1 MSKIMIS
8 ELQETTSAPDSSYI
22 AIDNGTATNKIT
34 IANYNSNA
42 NATAKRYAEASQG
55 YANDAQTAK
64 EDAVSAKNEAETLAN
79 TASSYANAATASAN
93 AAAGSASE
101 ASGYVGAA
109 QTSATN
115 AQASARAAEASAADI
130 DNQVKLAKSW
140 AVGNTGVRADEA
152 VNNSMYWA
160 GQAAAAAG
168 GGVVSFNGRTGSV
181 LPNAGDYSSD
191 QVAHVNSDS
200 TYTNVETA
208 VNDLQ
213 TSRLKKYASDS
224 TQWDTAPTANST
236 KPVTSGGVKTELD
249 KKLPTYANG
258 AASWDTTPTANS
270 TKPVT
275 SGGVKTR
282 FDVADNEFADVSNVL
297 GAKNML
303 PNRASTVTTNGITF
317 TVNSNGSVKA
327 TGTATADAILVIA
340 SSFYVGDGRKVI
352 LSGCPSGGSA
362 SKYCIQMTNAN
373 GTTNKG
379 IDTGSGVTITSDAY
393 NLGCR
398 IVVKKNQAL
407 GTGGITFYPMVRP
420 ANIRNANYA
429 QHAKTNLQLTV
440 NSIIDSSITWY
451 SAVRYHSVVRN
462 GNIVCLTVSI
472 LPTAPSFTT
481 IATGFPLPANE
492 VPVYSTS
499 GLAEA
504 GGGTENWLRI
514 NTDGSAVIYT
524 QPSSIAQ
531 TVFTLTY
538 ICRD

>member
-22 AIDNGTATNKIT
+22 AIDNGTTTNKIT

-79 TASSYANAATASAN
+79 TASSYANAANASAN

-213 TSRLKKYASDS
+213 TSRLKKYDSDS
-224 TQWDTAPTANST
+224 TQWDTTPTANSTKPVTSGGLKAELDKKLPTYANGASSWDTAPTANST
-236 KPVTSGGVKTELD
+236 KPVTSGGLKTQFNTITNE
-249 KKLPTYANG
+249 
-258 AASWDTTPTANS
+258 S
-270 TKPVT
+270 T
-275 SGGVKTR
+275 
-282 FDVADNEFADVSNVL
+282 DMNNIL
-297 GAKNML
+297 GAKNL
-303 PNRASTVTTNGITF
+303 CPNNASTVTQNGVTYTI
-317 TVNSNGSVKA
+317 NSNGSVKIA
-327 TGTATADAILVIA
+327 GTATA
-340 SSFYVGDGRKVI
+340 
-352 LSGCPSGGSA
+352 
-362 SKYCIQMTNAN
+362 N
-373 GTTNKG
+373 
-379 IDTGSGVTITSDAY
+379 
-393 NLGCR
+393 
-398 IVVKKNQAL
+398 
-407 GTGGITFYPMVRP
+407 
-420 ANIRNANYA
+420 
-429 QHAKTNLQLTV
+429 
-440 NSIIDSSITWY
+440 NSII
-451 SAVRYHSVVRN
+451 
-462 GNIVCLTVSI
+462 L
-472 LPTAPSFTT
+472 
-481 IATGFPLPANE
+481 
-492 VPVYSTS
+492 
-499 GLAEA
+499 GLATLPKGTYMLTTGQSTEQGA
-504 GGGTENWLRI
+504 AQVLFVQKVSDNTVIGRSSDDVGGALG
-514 NTDGSAVIYT
+514 
-524 QPSSIAQ
+524 Q
-531 TVFTLTY
+531 FTLTGDTEVRFSIWCNNGRTGTITIYPMCRPVNIKNTTYVPFAMSNRQLTKDLIKTTDTTCTLDLSNVNLFWYGQALASVTMAGY
-538 ICRD
+538 IPIGWSVLVGNYSGITNVQVEAIAFNNSTGKLDYTIYGSPLADQAKVQHTLTIRTIWLKAAK